1 MNTYQSLI
9 EQAWE
14 DRTSINSRNAD
25 RSLREAVQHVLE
37 ELDAGRLRVAEQ
49 HEGQWQ
55 VHQWIKKA
63 VLLSFRLE
71 DNQTMP
77 AGPMQFYDKVPTKF
91 VDYDAARFA
100 AAQHHGLGDVVALVK
115 EAQGRHPVLDRR
127 AIGALHAER
136 VARVVAPAQVAR
148 ELVDR
153 HQADAVGAEF
163 LHVIELVDAVL
174 EGRRWAAARRGS
186 EGADV

>member
-63 VLLSFRLE
+63 VLL
-71 DNQTMP
+71 
-77 AGPMQFYDKVPTKF
+77 
-91 VDYDAARFA
+91 
-100 AAQHHGLGDVVALVK
+100 
-115 EAQGRHPVLDRR
+115 
-127 AIGALHAER
+127 
-136 VARVVAPAQVAR
+136 
-148 ELVDR
+148 
-153 HQADAVGAEF
+153 
-163 LHVIELVDAVL
+163 
-174 EGRRWAAARRGS
+174 
-186 EGADV
+186 